1 MTSNAFFLP
10 AVALWHPMRL
20 VCDAWFLSEKQVD
33 PSFESTCRK
42 TVRSVGRLMESW
54 GQVLRTGSMMGAVI
68 STGVFRYAGAGWTA
82 SIEASLDP
90 VSPLILSGIL
100 ADLWGRLLVN
110 VSTIR

>member
-1 MTSNAFFLP
+1 
-10 AVALWHPMRL
+10 
-20 VCDAWFLSEKQVD
+20 
-33 PSFESTCRK
+33 
-42 TVRSVGRLMESW
+42 
-54 GQVLRTGSMMGAVI
+54 MGAVI